1 MLNRRILRIKAFK
14 VLYGSVLSGNMTI
27 SQAESAL
34 DLSCEAVRDLYI
46 YMLSIV
52 SPLTQVARQRIE
64 AAQSKFNPTEGE
76 LNPNMKFA
84 DNALAR
90 LLDEDMDLNKLL
102 AKKKLSWTQYDLFL
116 KKVMNSVASKDY
128 FIRYMESAETSLK
141 EDCRL
146 FTRIFEEEFVDS
158 EDLEM
163 ILEEKSIY
171 WNDDLAYALTWC
183 CRTLKDFAA
192 GKSWSLLP
200 LYQSDMMQGEG
211 VESDKY
217 FVHKLLQSAM
227 AGYERY
233 SAMVADS
240 VTGWEKERLFS
251 TDVVLVVMGLAEAVT
266 FPEIPVKVTM
276 NEYVEL
282 DKKKSELDKEIKE
295 LESRMSEIS
304 SELTDYANSKGI
316 NTVFGSDY
324 KISVKRSDSVKLK
337 DERKDELKIDIID
350 KGLNDFLQI
359 NTSKLYSEIRK
370 GEADPMFSEYVD
382 VTESYRVSKSKRKP
396 TDKDESEN
404 E

>member
-282 DKKKSELDKEIKE
+282 AKFYGTPKSRSFVNGLLDRLMQQLRDSGEIAKV
-295 LESRMSEIS
+295 
-304 SELTDYANSKGI
+304 G
-316 NTVFGSDY
+316 
-324 KISVKRSDSVKLK
+324 
-337 DERKDELKIDIID
+337 
-350 KGLNDFLQI
+350 KGLL
-359 NTSKLYSEIRK
+359 
-370 GEADPMFSEYVD
+370 
-382 VTESYRVSKSKRKP
+382 
-396 TDKDESEN
+396 
-404 E
+404 